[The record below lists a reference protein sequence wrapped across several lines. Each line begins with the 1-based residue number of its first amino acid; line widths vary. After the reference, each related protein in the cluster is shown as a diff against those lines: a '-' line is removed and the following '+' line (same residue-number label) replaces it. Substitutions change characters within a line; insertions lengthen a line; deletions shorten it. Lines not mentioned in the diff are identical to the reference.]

1 MAKAKLNP
9 NPEKGEEWLDFD
21 QARWASKER
30 RARRTNQ
37 GCRLLDHAARRL
49 HAHAS
54 APSAD
59 AIVHMGNQP
68 EFGSPKR
75 NEWKLNGPLQLTIGR
90 LGFFPRGL
98 LVLAVAVVVV
108 VVVAEEEEE
117 EDGGDIIDCLL
128 LVGKGWSLWGWLA
141 IAISLGWDSYLL

>member
-1 MAKAKLNP
+1 M
-9 NPEKGEEWLDFD
+9 
-21 QARWASKER
+21 
-30 RARRTNQ
+30 
-37 GCRLLDHAARRL
+37 
-49 HAHAS
+49 
-54 APSAD
+54 
-59 AIVHMGNQP
+59 
-68 EFGSPKR
+68 